1 MDNKK
6 INIKNKFIAK
16 LQRLLLIVLAFYFVL
31 FPILSQAATMSAQT
45 LVAQVAPGKNFSIR
59 VSLNTQGKT
68 INNAEAIINFPTDLV
83 QVVSVSSG
91 GIFSLWVE
99 PPAFSNAAGT
109 ISFNG
114 GVPNPGFTGSGQVMT
129 AVFKAKKAGTAR
141 FSLSGAAIRENDGL
155 GTNIIS
161 GQSGS
166 SILIIE
172 AKPEPPK
179 PPVEPPIT
187 PVEPPKTPDT
197 EKPIE
202 RVIITS
208 PTHPDS
214 NLWSKESK
222 ATFVRQQPS
231 GASAS
236 QSSFDQNPNGIPN
249 VTRRPAMNSITI
261 DSVGNGVWYFHARF
275 LVGHTWT
282 PVFTYKIQV
291 DSSAPENVNATIK
304 KDTENRLSAV
314 MTATDK
320 DSGLA
325 YYTVQIDTQMPVTVV
340 ATENETIALLP
351 TLAKGTHTLTVIA
364 FDKAGNNTTKVVDF
378 ENLEDES
385 IRITDY
391 TEEIEKND
399 KIKVSGLAPADTN
412 LRVTLSTEDG
422 LQRYYYIKSGASGEF
437 TFESE
442 SIAGGEKFSLWIE
455 REASEGKAALSSE
468 RIEISVKDSIWAN
481 VRSWFI
487 NLDKLITI
495 TNIIILTL
503 FLFGLYGWYKYFRL
517 RHQVNKGKKST
528 VKSFGEVIKKIKK

>member
-1 MDNKK
+1 MGNKK
-6 INIKNKFIAK
+6 INIKNKFLAK
-16 LQRLLLIVLAFYFVL
+16 LKRPFLTVLVFYFVF
-31 FPILSQAATMSAQT
+31 FPIISQAATMSVQT

-59 VSLNTQGKT
+59 VSVNTQGKT
-68 INNAEAIINFPTDLV
+68 INNAEAIINFPTALV
-83 QVVSVSSG
+83 EVVSVSSG

-114 GVPNPGFTGSGQVMT
+114 GVPNPGFTGSGQIMT

-161 GQSGS
+161 GQGGS
-166 SILIIE
+166 SILIID

-179 PPVEPPIT
+179 K
-187 PVEPPKTPDT
+187 PVEPPKPPTPDT
-197 EKPIE
+197 EKPVE
-202 RVIITS
+202 RVVITS

-214 NLWSKESK
+214 NLWSKGSK

-231 GASAS
+231 GATAS
-236 QSSFDQNPNGIPN
+236 QTSFDQNPNGIPT
-249 VTRRPAMNSITI
+249 VTRRPAMNRITI

-275 LVGHTWT
+275 LVGQTWT

-325 YYTVQIDTQMPVTVV
+325 YYTVQIDTQMPVTVT
-340 ATENETIALLP
+340 ATDNETVALLSP
-351 TLAKGTHTLTVIA
+351 LSKGPHTITVVA
-364 FDKAGNNTTKVVDF
+364 FDKAGNNTTKVVNF

-385 IRITDY
+385 IRISDY
-391 TEEIEKND
+391 SREIEVND
-399 KIKVSGLAPADTN
+399 QIKVTGLAPADTD
-412 LRVTLSTEDG
+412 LRVTLSTENG
-422 LQRYYYIKSGASGEF
+422 LLRYYYIKSQPNGDF
-437 TFESE
+437 TFLSE
-442 SIAGGEKFSLWIE
+442 PIAGGEKFSLWVE
-455 REASEGKAALSSE
+455 REASEGKPGLSSE
-468 RIEISVKDSIWAN
+468 RIEISVKDSFWVN

-487 NLDKLITI
+487 GLEKLITFI
-495 TNIIILTL
+495 NILILAL

-517 RHQVNKGKKST
+517 RRQVNKGKKST
-528 VKSFGEVIKKIKK
+528 VKSLGEVIKKIKK